1 MPTIVI
7 EFANGKKKGFPV
19 VGELLGIGR
28 KPDNPIHVP
37 DPYVSGR
44 HAELR
49 RMADGGYELVDLG
62 SHNGTEVN
70 GSRVSGPVAL
80 RDGDHLSFGGITGTF
95 RLADPGGPAP
105 VTESTSVPPKTGTIP
120 PATTHAPTRR
130 IPSLALT
137 PAPLQ
142 PPPPEL
148 VAANQQLRAAR
159 DELAAARK
167 SLEGVQTELEN
178 ARKELAEATA
188 GLEDLRRAKAAEV
201 AIMEERCRVARE
213 QAEEAR
219 AGAARHHAAAGEAE
233 VRMREVREL
242 TEKLRREEKALTER
256 LQILHRQQFLLE
268 QRSRETSPSQA

>member
-7 EFANGKKKGFPV
+7 EFANGKKKEFPV
-19 VGELLGIGR
+19 VGDLLVIGR

-49 RMADGGYELVDLG
+49 RTPDGGYELVDLG

-80 RDGDHLSFGGITGTF
+80 RDGDHLSFGGIPGTF
-95 RLADPGGPAP
+95 RLADPVGPAP
-105 VTESTSVPPKTGTIP
+105 VTEPTSVPPKTGTIP
-120 PATTHAPTRR
+120 SATTHAPTRR
-130 IPSLALT
+130 IPALT

-188 GLEDLRRAKAAEV
+188 GV

-219 AGAARHHAAAGEAE
+219 AGAARHLAAAGEAE
-233 VRMREVREL
+233 DRMREVRDL
-242 TEKLRREEKALTER
+242 TEKLRRDEKALTER

-268 QRSRETSPSQA
+268 QRSRETSSSQA